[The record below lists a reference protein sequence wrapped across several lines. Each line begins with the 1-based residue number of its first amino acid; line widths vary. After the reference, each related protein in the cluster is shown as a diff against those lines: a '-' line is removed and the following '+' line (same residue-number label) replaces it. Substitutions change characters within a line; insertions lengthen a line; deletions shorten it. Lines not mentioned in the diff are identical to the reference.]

1 MHFTSIH
8 TYFKICYC
16 DLFIIIVNNCVGKA
30 RESKRESSF
39 SFVLNVLMLHVC
51 VSVILIHSFSFF
63 SFCAL
68 IIMSKVLSNAF
79 ISIDGFFL
87 SPSSV
92 SGSAV
97 VIICVVCYSTIKK
110 NRVIYRL
117 IDIKRNKWMNKWMIW
132 NENTLLIGG
141 GSEGGYER
149 KLNAESEH
157 G

>member
-8 TYFKICYC
+8 THFKICYC